1 MSGLF
6 TDKKRNQIQ
15 NLILGKM
22 SHFEVVILFCVALI
36 QVSNVMNCQ
45 ISEFKSHITT

>member
-6 TDKKRNQIQ
+6 RDKKRNQIQ
-15 NLILGKM
+15 NLILDKM

-36 QVSNVMNCQ
+36 QVSNVIICQ
-45 ISEFKSHITT
+45 ISKFKSHITT